1 MEEEVCHLQQK
12 LDNLTENRVL
22 VSKEERDRVKKENEG
37 VTKQWRK
44 RRRTALDMLDAILEG
59 YPHPKA
65 HLYEE
70 IGVETDQDA
79 GAVLPKA

>member
-1 MEEEVCHLQQK
+1 MSRLQQK
-12 LDNLTENRVL
+12 LRDLTENRVL
-22 VSKEERDRVKKENEG
+22 VSKEEQDRVRKESEG
-37 VTKQWRK
+37 MTKHWRK
-44 RRRTALDMLDAILEG
+44 RRRMAVDMLDAILEG

-70 IGVETDQDA
+70 IGVETDQDV